1 MKILIADDNS
11 TNRAVLGALVT
22 QMGHTPIMAED
33 GKEAVAA
40 FEAELPDMV
49 LMDVMMPV
57 EDGLSA
63 TARIKSL
70 TVGRLTPIVIITALD
85 GDDDL
90 IKGMEAGADD
100 YFTKPIKVQVVKA
113 KIRTIA
119 HTIEIQ
125 RQIEQKTREL
135 ERYYFAAENEMRVTS
150 HIMQRMTESAKLKDP
165 ALEYWLEPTERCS
178 GDLVAAARTPGGA
191 LHLLLADGTGHGL
204 SAALDVM
211 PLPHIFY
218 AMTAIAHP
226 IGSIAAEM
234 NTKIKSLLPTDHFI
248 AATLISVNPIEQ
260 VIEIWNGGNPP
271 AWLLNGDG
279 SLLHSAESRHLPIGV
294 LDPEDFD
301 ASIET
306 IRLKQDVQVILYSD
320 GLVDAG
326 NAIGEPIGVEQLLNV
341 CITSSPADRMD
352 NIRHFV
358 KNHLGEA
365 KSHDDIS
372 LAIVSTDRLKISDST
387 HIHPSSISASNAGSG
402 WRMSLRLGARE
413 LQVLDPIPFVIDLL
427 KKMQVS
433 DSHLSSLFL
442 ITSELFNNALDHG
455 LLGLDSRLKNL
466 PDGFELY
473 LTERTQ
479 RLANLDLSAT
489 LEMEFENLPGINSR
503 HLKIYIKDSGPG
515 FDYHKNMLG
524 IEDRGLTHHSRGI
537 DLVKKIAQHMEY
549 IAPGNE
555 VVVTYAF

>member
-1 MKILIADDNS
+1 MKILIADDNP
-11 TNRAVLGALVT
+11 TNRAVLSALIT
-22 QMGHTPIMAED
+22 QMGHEPVLAED
-33 GKEAVAA
+33 GQQAVAQ
-40 FEAELPDMV
+40 FEAELPDLV

-70 TVGRLTPIVIITALD
+70 TIGRLTPIIIITALD
-85 GDDDL
+85 GDEDL

-113 KIRTIA
+113 KIRAIA
-119 HTIEIQ
+119 HAIEIQ
-125 RQIEQKTREL
+125 RQIEHKTQEL

-150 HIMQRMTESAKLKDP
+150 HIMQRMTESAKLSDA
-165 ALEYWLEPTERCS
+165 ALDYWLEPAEHCS
-178 GDLVAAARTPGGA
+178 GDLIAAARTPGGV

-234 NTKIKSLLPTDHFI
+234 NAKIKSLLPTDHFI
-248 AATLISVNPIEQ
+248 AATLVAINPIDGI
-260 VIEIWNGGNPP
+260 IEIWNGGNPP
-271 AWLLNGDG
+271 TWLLDAAGNHI
-279 SLLHSAESRHLPIGV
+279 HSANSRHLPIGI
-294 LDPEDFD
+294 LDPKDFD
-301 ASIET
+301 SSIET
-306 IRLKQDVQVILYSD
+306 IRFERGMQLMLYSD

-326 NAIGEPIGVEQLLNV
+326 NDNDNPVGSDKLLEICKTV
-341 CITSSPADRMD
+341 PSTDRMD
-352 NIRHFV
+352 AIKHFV
-358 KNHLGEA
+358 KEHLGTT

-372 LAIVSTDRLKISDST
+372 LVMVCTDRLQKSVELHPT
-387 HIHPSSISASNAGSG
+387 HSSLASNAGSS
-402 WRMSLRLGARE
+402 WRIALRLGSTE
-413 LQVLDPIPFVIDLL
+413 LQMLDPIPFVIDLL

-455 LLGLDSRLKNL
+455 LLKLDSRIKDL

-473 LTERTQ
+473 LNERIQ
-479 RLANLDLSAT
+479 RLSKLESNAMLD
-489 LEMEFENLPGINSR
+489 MEFENLPQSDGR
-503 HLKIYIKDSGPG
+503 QLKIHIKDTGVG
-515 FDYHKNMLG
+515 FDYQEHLRQIDNLV
-524 IEDRGLTHHSRGI
+524 LTHGRGI
-537 DLVKKIAQHMEY
+537 DLVKKIAQHIEY
-549 IAPGNE
+549 VGPGNE
-555 VVVTYAF
+555 VIVTYAF